1 MINAVAG
8 DFGFTDLVGR
18 RICLAR
24 FDHLKHRMVVLLMG
38 EFARNAPALMKIE
51 FYGHGVRLHD
61 SEAARLVTARS
72 DLRFTLREQF
82 PANAVTAVFAKHP
95 QIADPFLICQQHAD
109 NLRVTNSDPS
119 QRPILFV
126 EF

>member
-1 MINAVAG
+1 MSREVSVSCRKFSLLSVSESGSVFDVGTKRVINALTG
-8 DFGFTDLVGR
+8 DFGFTDLAGR

-24 FDHLKHRMVVLLMG
+24 FDHLKHRMVVLLVG

-82 PANAVTAVFAKHP
+82 PANAMSAVFAKHP
-95 QIADPFLICQQHAD
+95 
-109 NLRVTNSDPS
+109 
-119 QRPILFV
+119 
-126 EF
+126 